1 MVLAAFLFAGCYMV
15 DDPKPAAEAAALHIT
30 QDELAEIT
38 GLVSALHPGQVVIGF
53 NPEDDGSI
61 SVLLGD
67 NPNAKGGAG
76 AVFRKKNGH
85 WYEAAWN
92 RWGWAE

>member
-1 MVLAAFLFAGCYMV
+1 MV

-30 QDELAEIT
+30 QDEVAEIA
-38 GLVSALHPGQVVIGF
+38 GLVSAHHPDQVIIRF
-53 NPEDDGSI
+53 DRYDDGSI